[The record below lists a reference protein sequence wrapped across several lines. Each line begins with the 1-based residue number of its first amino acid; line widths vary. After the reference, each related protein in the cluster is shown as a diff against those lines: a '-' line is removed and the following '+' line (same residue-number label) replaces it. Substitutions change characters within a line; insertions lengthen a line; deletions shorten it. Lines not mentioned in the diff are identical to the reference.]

1 MACLNQVPNEN
12 IVSSAFDDAKTYTL
26 NNGVLT
32 LFDANKNAL
41 VTLNSGL
48 PPITG
53 TYEISSING
62 ISTLELNKVV
72 VTIS

>member
-1 MACLNQVPNEN
+1 MMACLNQVPDESV
-12 IVSSAFDDAKTYTL
+12 VSSAFNDAKTFSL

-41 VTLNSGL
+41 VTLSSGL

-53 TYEISSING
+53 TYEINSING
-62 ISTLELNKVV
+62 LSTQ
-72 VTIS
+72 